1 MKVTLCGTRGSL
13 ASPGPNT
20 VRYGGNTSCVA
31 VIGSAFTP
39 LILDAGSGIRLAT
52 QLVPPETR
60 QFHILLTHLHMDH
73 VVGLPFFPPLL
84 TPGLEV
90 HIWGPASTTLTLEKR
105 IHRYLSPPLFPLRLG
120 EVLSTLHF
128 HELPIEPVEIGEFR
142 IKAEMILHPN
152 PTVGYRIQ
160 DNGVTVTYLPDHE
173 PALGVVHYPHSGEWT
188 SGYALADGSDLL
200 IHDSQ
205 FTSEEYNERFGYGHS
220 SMKQALQF
228 AQLCDVRE
236 FVPFH
241 HDPAHGDAQ
250 IDAMIEQA
258 VLELQPRIQLTPG
271 MEGLSFDFDQPR

>member
-20 VRYGGNTSCVA
+20 VRYGGNTSCVL
-31 VIGSAFTP
+31 IQGSDSTS
-39 LILDAGSGIRLAT
+39 LILDAGSGIRPAA
-52 QLVPPETR
+52 QLIPQETR

-84 TPGLEV
+84 TPGLDV

-120 EVLSTLHF
+120 EVQSNLQF
-128 HELPIEPVEIGEFR
+128 HELPVDPVEIGEFR
-142 IKAEMILHPN
+142 IKAELILHPN

-160 DNGVTVTYLPDHE
+160 EDGVTVTYMPDHE
-173 PALGVVHYPHSGEWT
+173 PALGVIHYPASKEWT
-188 SGYALADGSDLL
+188 SGYALAEGSDLL

-205 FTSEEYNERFGYGHS
+205 FTREEYVKRYGYGHS
-220 SMKQALQF
+220 SIQQAMQF
-228 AQLCDVRE
+228 AQLCDVKE

-241 HDPAHGDAQ
+241 HDPWHGDAQ

-258 VLELQPRIQLTPG
+258 LQELQPRMKVTPG
-271 MEGLSFDFDQPR
+271 MEGLGFELQRR

>member
-20 VRYGGNTSCVA
+20 VRYGGNTSCVSITGQA
-31 VIGSAFTP
+31 ATSI
-39 LILDAGSGIRLAT
+39 ILDAGSGIRLAAQ
-52 QLVPPETR
+52 QLPQDSR

-84 TPGLEV
+84 TPGVEV

-105 IHRYLSPPLFPLRLG
+105 IHRYLSPPLFPLRVG
-120 EVLSTLHF
+120 EVLSSLYF
-128 HELPIEPVEIGEFR
+128 HELPVEPVEIGEFR

-160 DNGVTVTYLPDHE
+160 AGGATVTYLPDHE
-173 PALGVVHYPHSGEWT
+173 PALGVHHFPVSREWT
-188 SGYALADGSDLL
+188 SGYALAEGSDLL

-205 FTSEEYNERFGYGHS
+205 FTGEEYVQRFGFGHS
-220 SMKQALQF
+220 TMQQAMQF
-228 AQLCDVRE
+228 AQLCEVKE

-241 HDPAHGDAQ
+241 HDPAHGDSQ
-250 IDAMIEQA
+250 IDSMIEQA
-258 VLELQPRIQLTPG
+258 TLELQPRMRVTPG
-271 MEGLSFDFDQPR
+271 MEGLSFELG